1 MRIEQIPL
9 SEACPINNYEHI
21 TGMTLEELAK
31 WMMDN
36 CGCLGCAY
44 LPCDCSGRW
53 CIDVHIAWLK
63 QEVDEECFG
72 TSEEF

>member
-1 MRIEQIPL
+1 MRKKQIQFSDLRPV
-9 SEACPINNYEHI
+9 NNFERI
-21 TGMTLEELAK
+21 TSMTLEELAK
-31 WMMDN
+31 WTMKY

-44 LPCDCSGRW
+44 LHSDCSGRW
-53 CIDVHIAWLK
+53 CIDGHIAWLK